1 MTKTSVKRL
10 FGAVVLFLLVMPAGN
25 HLNRS
30 LASSG
35 SVYAAQDAPAQ
46 PSALKVGGAI
56 PIPLTLTSED
66 LAKMPRTTATL
77 ASDGGTDTYEGVLL
91 YDILVKAGWQF
102 GHMPA
107 GKGVSM
113 CILATGKDGFQ
124 AVFSMGEIDP
134 QLAGE
139 KVIVADKLNGQPL
152 PDRYKPFRIISPQDK
167 KHARSI
173 YSLVTVD
180 VIRLP
185 Q

>member
-1 MTKTSVKRL
+1 MKFKPPKAAAPQLKS
-10 FGAVVLFLLVMPAGN
+10 ANWPA
-25 HLNRS
+25 LTT
-30 LASSG
+30 
-35 SVYAAQDAPAQ
+35 
-46 PSALKVGGAI
+46 
-56 PIPLTLTSED
+56 PLTLTAED
-66 LAKMPRTTATL
+66 LARMPHASATL

-107 GKGVSM
+107 GKGSPV

-124 AVFSMGEIDP
+124 AVFSIGEIDP

-152 PDRYKPFRIISPQDK
+152 PDRYKPFRIVSPQDK

-173 YSLVTVD
+173 YSLVKLE
-180 VIRLP
+180 VIKLS

>member
-1 MTKTSVKRL
+1 MAL
-10 FGAVVLFLLVMPAGN
+10 LPLVVLACTSMG
-25 HLNRS
+25 RS
-30 LASSG
+30 PDAMRT
-35 SVYAAQDAPAQ
+35 VYAAQDAPSE
-46 PSALKVGGAI
+46 PSVLKVEGAV
-56 PIPLTLTSED
+56 PTPLTLTAED

-107 GKGVSM
+107 GKGVPV
-113 CILATGKDGFQ
+113 CILATAKDGFQ
-124 AVFSMGEIDP
+124 AVFSIGEIDP

-139 KVIVADKLNGQPL
+139 KVIVADKLNGRPL
-152 PDRYKPFRIISPQDK
+152 PDRYKPFRIVSPQDK

-173 YSLVTVD
+173 YSLVKLE
-180 VIRLP
+180 IIKLP

>member
-1 MTKTSVKRL
+1 MMTISVKKL
-10 FGAVVLFLLVMPAGN
+10 GGAAALFLLIMLTGKPMSRWQEGAET
-25 HLNRS
+25 
-30 LASSG
+30 
-35 SVYAAQDAPAQ
+35 VYAAQDAPAQ
-46 PSALKVGGAI
+46 PAVLKVEGAV
-56 PIPLTLTSED
+56 PAPLTLTAED

-91 YDILVKAGWQF
+91 YDILVKAGFQF

-107 GKGVSM
+107 GKGVPF

-124 AVFSMGEIDP
+124 AVFALGEIDP

-139 KVIVADKLNGQPL
+139 KIFIADKENGLPL

-167 KHARSI
+167 KNARSI
-173 YSLVTVD
+173 YSLVKLE
-180 VIRLP
+180 VIKFP

>member
-1 MTKTSVKRL
+1 M
-10 FGAVVLFLLVMPAGN
+10 ALFLLAALAGTFI
-25 HLNRS
+25 
-30 LASSG
+30 G
-35 SVYAAQDAPAQ
+35 PGPGCTGTVYAAQDAPSE
-46 PSALKVGGAI
+46 PSVLKVEGAI
-56 PIPLTLTSED
+56 PAPLTLTAED

-77 ASDGGTDTYEGVLL
+77 TSDGGTDTYEGVLL

-107 GKGVSM
+107 GKGSPV

-124 AVFSMGEIDP
+124 AVFSIGEIDP

-152 PDRYKPFRIISPQDK
+152 PDRYKPFRIVSPQDK

-173 YSLVTVD
+173 YSLVKLE
-180 VIRLP
+180 VIKLP